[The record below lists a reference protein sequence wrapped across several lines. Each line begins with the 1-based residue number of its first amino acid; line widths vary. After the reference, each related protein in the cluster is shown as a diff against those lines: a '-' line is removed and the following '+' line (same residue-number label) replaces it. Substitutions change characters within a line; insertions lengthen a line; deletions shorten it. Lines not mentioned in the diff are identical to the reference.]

1 MIRNRPGGDQDE
13 VFALNFVDDEFNPEE
28 LHVLEHLTLRVRHRR
43 FGVPPGSDY
52 AAGNFGDTATNC
64 CLRRDA
70 RAEIAGLRGAAI
82 LSDHFTSDGPPFD
95 AASVPEAVVL
105 KSDRMRLGIAWG
117 DGNAAEV
124 SAPRLRA
131 ACRCAWCTRER
142 IDGTFAASFET
153 ITIDRL
159 AAVGDYAINIAF
171 SDGHARG
178 IYPWAY
184 LQSIAEA
191 DGRLTSVASGPP
203 ASAQVHGGPCE

>member
-1 MIRNRPGGDQDE
+1 M
-13 VFALNFVDDEFNPEE
+13 FALNFVDDEFNPEE

-43 FGVPPGSDY
+43 FVVPPGSGY
-52 AAGNFGDTATNC
+52 AAENFGDTATNC
-64 CLRRDA
+64 CLHTGVRG
-70 RAEIAGLRGAAI
+70 EIAGLRGAAI
-82 LSDHFTSDGPPFD
+82 LSDHFTSDGLPFD

-105 KSDRMRLGIAWG
+105 KSDRMRLEIAWG

-159 AAVGDYAINIAF
+159 TAVGDYAINIAF

-184 LQSIAEA
+184 LQKIVSA
-191 DGRLTSVASGPP
+191 DGRAATPIASSAA
-203 ASAQVHGGPCE
+203 ASAQFHGGPCE

>member
-1 MIRNRPGGDQDE
+1 M
-13 VFALNFVDDEFNPEE
+13 
-28 LHVLEHLTLRVRHRR
+28 
-43 FGVPPGSDY
+43 
-52 AAGNFGDTATNC
+52 
-64 CLRRDA
+64 
-70 RAEIAGLRGAAI
+70 
-82 LSDHFTSDGPPFD
+82 
-95 AASVPEAVVL
+95 L
-105 KSDRMRLGIAWG
+105 KSDRMRLEIAWG

-184 LQSIAEA
+184 LHRIAETH
-191 DGRLTSVASGPP
+191 DRLVTKIASGAA
-203 ASAQVHGGPCE
+203 ASAQVQGGTCE

>member
-1 MIRNRPGGDQDE
+1 
-13 VFALNFVDDEFNPEE
+13 L
-28 LHVLEHLTLRVRHRR
+28 
-43 FGVPPGSDY
+43 
-52 AAGNFGDTATNC
+52 
-64 CLRRDA
+64 
-70 RAEIAGLRGAAI
+70 
-82 LSDHFTSDGPPFD
+82 PFD

-105 KSDRMRLGIAWG
+105 KSDRMRLEIAWG

-159 AAVGDYAINIAF
+159 TAVGDYAINIAF

-184 LQSIAEA
+184 LQKIVSA
-191 DGRLTSVASGPP
+191 DGRAAPPIASSAA
-203 ASAQVHGGPCE
+203 ASAQFHGGPCE